1 MRFLVVGAG
10 GIGAYYGARLLQAG
24 NEVVFVARGEHLDAI
39 KKRGL
44 SVKHPSFVFDELVVA
59 MALSEYDKDKQPIDC
74 ILLTTKATSTRA
86 ISQELHN
93 ILGENIPYILSL
105 QNGVENEDILC
116 EFFPK
121 EKIIGGICRKIGGH
135 ITKPSCIE
143 ATGNVETLI
152 GAIKRGSPTNQFIQ
166 KLCFVFQSSGILCD
180 ITQDI
185 KKELYKKLIIN
196 NGVNAICAL
205 LQIKTQTLMNHEKLN
220 KIVYGLMNE
229 TALAAKVAGVEM
241 AREDIDAM
249 FELIKTF
256 DSIKPSMLIDREYG
270 RTLEIEEICGI
281 VIRNNESQNID
292 SPYTKTISTLL
303 EYTYKEKQ

>member
-24 NEVVFVARGEHLDAI
+24 NGVVFVARGEHLEAI

-152 GAIKRGSPTNQFIQ
+152 GAIKRGTPTNQFVQ

>member
-24 NEVVFVARGEHLDAI
+24 NGVVFVARGEHLEAI

-44 SVKHPSFVFDELVVA
+44 SIKHPSFVFDELVTAV
-59 MALSEYDKDKQPIDC
+59 ALSEYNKGTQAVDC
-74 ILLTTKATSTRA
+74 ILLATKATSTRA
-86 ISQELHN
+86 IGEELYS
-93 ILGENIPYILSL
+93 IFGENIPYILSL
-105 QNGVENEDILC
+105 QNGVENEEILC

-152 GAIKRGSPTNQFIQ
+152 GAIKRGTPTNQFVQ
-166 KLCFVFQSSGILCD
+166 KLCFVFQSSGILCT

-270 RTLEIEEICGI
+270 RTLEVEEICGI